1 MPPSD
6 RPPARLLPAAARSR
20 SPSTRRPSGHPAE
33 LLAAAASSAQRQLR
47 KHPDVIWDEETA
59 SSRSSRSQVPP
70 WCKKST
76 SRSQSPASAERAR
89 TRYERE
95 AASSASVGPPGRT
108 QSTPIAAF
116 PRPRPCELCHS
127 MPWQCVC
134 LNVPRTVE
142 EERSAYQI
150 ASRIAGIWGDTE
162 VIDQEASEFVAR
174 EESPEPVQEKDMWA
188 CPRCKSLNSRHELLC
203 QVKVDEPLSGTE
215 HVGTE
220 PGGWVLPNWTHELL
234 SLLLEVPD
242 SARKIH
248 ALVLTCSTPSFG
260 LSKQGCCERRELAHT
275 WRAGDWFCEVCRNH
289 NFQRKTH
296 CNWSQCVTNRWTC
309 QACGNYNYQ
318 RREFCNR
325 GKCGAPR
332 PWCFRP
338 NAHRLD

>member
-1 MPPSD
+1 MPQRPAQSPPARLLPKWLLGNPMPPSD
-6 RPPARLLPAAARSR
+6 RPPARLVPAAARSR

-70 WCKKST
+70 WCKKSA

-89 TRYERE
+89 KRYERE
-95 AASSASVGPPGRT
+95 AASSASVGPPGRS
-108 QSTPIAAF
+108 QSTAVAASSASLL
-116 PRPRPCELCHS
+116 RRPCELCHS

-134 LNVPRTVE
+134 LTVPRSVE
-142 EERSAYQI
+142 KERSAYQI

-188 CPRCKSLNSRHELLC
+188 CPRCKSLNSRHVLLC

-220 PGGWVLPNWTHELL
+220 PGGWVLPNWT
-234 SLLLEVPD
+234 S
-242 SARKIH
+242 S
-248 ALVLTCSTPSFG
+248 
-260 LSKQGCCERRELAHT
+260 
-275 WRAGDWFCEVCRNH
+275 
-289 NFQRKTH
+289 
-296 CNWSQCVTNRWTC
+296 
-309 QACGNYNYQ
+309 
-318 RREFCNR
+318 
-325 GKCGAPR
+325 
-332 PWCFRP
+332 
-338 NAHRLD
+338 